1 MFFIFNL
8 IFDIFIFQNCLVAYI
23 PKLGYIDESFTISLI
38 LLSIFYMFN
47 RKRHTIMYRSEIKII
62 VLFFVLLF
70 WGIMGNILYNIQP
83 QKIAIYKDVLA
94 ISKFVVCYV
103 FTLIVS
109 NNIDKD
115 LLLKKVAN
123 RSRIYLTII
132 FIFLIINLIH
142 DIGMSMDIR
151 YGIRSYKFLYEHPTY
166 LVSAVVILLCTVLS
180 DERKKYDIFIIFEA
194 LVILFFTLRN
204 KAFVFILGYFF
215 MKMVMKY
222 AKAIKIRYIL
232 ILAVIGIVSTY
243 NKIMEYASY
252 YLTAARPALFI
263 VGFMLA
269 KRYFPFGSGF
279 GTFASDLSGEY
290 YSPLYYEYGINVVTG
305 ITETDYSYIGDT
317 FWPYVYGQFGF
328 IGLFLFLLI
337 ILNIFKSIQRRYEL
351 RKKAQYAAFLIL
363 LYILI
368 ASTAESIFTDVTGCF
383 SFAVIALYL
392 GNNAIDNSPKK
403 SENSN

>member
-1 MFFIFNL
+1 
-8 IFDIFIFQNCLVAYI
+8 
-23 PKLGYIDESFTISLI
+23 
-38 LLSIFYMFN
+38 
-47 RKRHTIMYRSEIKII
+47 
-62 VLFFVLLF
+62 
-70 WGIMGNILYNIQP
+70 MGNLLYNVQP
-83 QKIAIYKDVLA
+83 QKTAIYKDILA
-94 ISKFVVCYV
+94 ISKFVVCY
-103 FTLIVS
+103 TCALIVS
-109 NNIDKD
+109 NNINKD

-132 FIFLIINLIH
+132 FMFLIINLIH
-142 DIGMSMDIR
+142 DIGMSMDVR

-180 DERKKYDIFIIFEA
+180 DNRKKYDIFIVFEA

-215 MKMVMKY
+215 MKITMKY
-222 AKAIKIRYIL
+222 TKTIKMRYIL
-232 ILAVIGIVSTY
+232 ILALIGIASTY

-269 KRYFPFGSGF
+269 CRYFPFGSGF
-279 GTFASDLSGEY
+279 GTFASDLSGKY
-290 YSPLYYEYGINVVTG
+290 YSPIYYEYGINVVTG
-305 ITETDYSYIGDT
+305 LTETNYSYIGDT

-328 IGLFLFLLI
+328 IGLTLFMLI
-337 ILNIFKSIQRRYEL
+337 IVNIFKSIQRRYEFN
-351 RKKAQYAAFLIL
+351 KKAQYAAFLL
-363 LYILI
+363 LIYVLI

-392 GNNAIDNSPKK
+392 GNNSISNNSIKN
-403 SENSN
+403 ENNNLN